1 MYNYSAELL
10 NGEDSSFCC
19 RDGKI
24 AVEPLP
30 SLPSGWTEMFMD
42 TNFRYDSYCLI
53 MCMIFNYMI
62 FYIQKSQS
70 EVQQF
75 VLIYSDESL
84 WTGRICLNGR
94 PKLHED
100 QWQNVPPCATWKHE
114 RNCKVVCS

>member
-1 MYNYSAELL
+1 MYDYSAELL

-30 SLPSGWTEMFMD
+30 PLPSGWTQMFMD

-53 MCMIFNYMI
+53 ICMIFNYMI
-62 FYIQKSQS
+62 FCFLYIQKSQS

-75 VLIYSDESL
+75 VLIHGDGSL
-84 WTGRICLNGR
+84 WTGRICSNGR
-94 PKLHED
+94 PKLRED
-100 QWQNVPPCATWKHE
+100 
-114 RNCKVVCS
+114 